1 MTAIPHDTF
10 RNQARPQTDE
20 SDDIATVRGIALL
33 ALAGA
38 TVWTA
43 LVVAWLA

>member
-10 RNQARPQTDE
+10 ADRPRRQADE
-20 SDDIATVRGIALL
+20 PDDIATVRGIALL

-38 TVWTA
+38 AIWTA
-43 LVVAWLA
+43 LVVVWLA

>member
-10 RNQARPQTDE
+10 RTQARPQADE
-20 SDDIATVRGIALL
+20 ADDIATVRGIALL
-33 ALAGA
+33 ALTGA
-38 TVWTA
+38 AIWAA